1 MSPSKGK
8 KSEVAKPANIY
19 IYWGED
25 DFTRDRAVQALRDR
39 TLDPAWGSFNFDK
52 IGPDAPEAVI
62 QGLNQAMTPPFGS
75 GQRLVWLVDTPLLQ
89 ACSPELLAELER
101 TVKAIPPE
109 TVLLLTSRKSP
120 DGRLKSTK
128 LLKEVAQE
136 FQEFALIPPWQT
148 DRLVKQ
154 VRQLAVEVGVKLT
167 EEAAEYLAE
176 SVGNNMR
183 QLYTELEKLRL
194 YCGDRDRPIDAAS
207 ASQLVVAN
215 TQNTLQLAA
224 AIRQGDTGTALSLVA
239 DLVARNEVGV
249 RIVSSL
255 VAQFRTWLW
264 VKLMVEGGE
273 RDERAI
279 ANAAEIGNPK
289 RIYYFRQEVQS
300 LRLTQLQQALP
311 ILLELEF
318 NLKRGA
324 EELSILQIKV
334 IELCRVFS

>member
-1 MSPSKGK
+1 MK
-8 KSEVAKPANIY
+8 IY
-19 IYWGED
+19 VYWGED
-25 DFTRDRAVQALRDR
+25 DFTLDRAVQSLRDR

-52 IGPDAPEAVI
+52 MLPDVAEAVI

-101 TVKAIPPE
+101 TIKANPLD

-128 LLKEVAQE
+128 LLKEAAQE
-136 FQEFALIPPWQT
+136 FKEFALIPPWQA

-154 VRQLAVEVGVKLT
+154 ARQMAAELGVKLT
-167 EEAAEYLAE
+167 EEAAQCLAE
-176 SVGNNMR
+176 SVGNNTR
-183 QLYTELEKLRL
+183 QLSAELEKLSL
-194 YCGDRDRPIDAAS
+194 YCTDRDRPIDAAS
-207 ASQLVVAN
+207 VSQLVVTN

-239 DLVARNEVGV
+239 DLVDRNEVGV

-255 VAQFRTWLW
+255 VGQFRTWLW
-264 VKLMVEGGE
+264 VKLMLEGGE

-300 LRLTQLQQALP
+300 LRLSQLQQALP
-311 ILLELEF
+311 ILLDLEF

-324 EELSILQIKV
+324 DERSILQTKI
-334 IELCRVFS
+334 IELCRVLS